1 MANIGLTMVPWATC
15 NLPSSHPPERSAT
28 SANFK
33 SEDMQTWQYL
43 GEQWH
48 ANHVWRPRAWSVS
61 IKHILASTI
70 SPFSRSAPRKG
81 KTTIFLWASLTTTAA
96 HSSHPPPLQAGCS
109 RTGGGNYAGAIVQAP
124 DNRSLFW
131 TWVQAGAYNLG
142 KLSPPAS
149 LDCDLSLPRVLE
161 VASDGQPT

>member
-28 SANFK
+28 SANYI

-70 SPFSRSAPRKG
+70 SPSSISAPERENYHFFVG
-81 KTTIFLWASLTTTAA
+81 IVDDNGSTFQPSAATAGGVQQDWGRQLCWG
-96 HSSHPPPLQAGCS
+96 HCAG
-109 RTGGGNYAGAIVQAP
+109 T
-124 DNRSLFW
+124 
-131 TWVQAGAYNLG
+131 
-142 KLSPPAS
+142 
-149 LDCDLSLPRVLE
+149 
-161 VASDGQPT
+161 GQPQPFLDLGAGWRIQLGQAQPSRLP